1 MKKLEDL
8 EQIQQIDKK
17 IEHIRKTIAIKSY
30 ISYESDLIDR
40 MYLDRLYKLKE
51 KIEQRKEL

>member
-1 MKKLEDL
+1 MRKPEDL

-17 IEHIRKTIAIKSY
+17 IEHIRKIIAIKSY
-30 ISYESDLIDR
+30 VSYESDLKDK